1 MHLPWDAGG
10 MHLNTIQE
18 GWIGGT
24 LLIGAAIGALLGGR
38 LSDRFGR
45 RHNIMLLAALFL
57 AGALMVTLAPS
68 LWFMYVSRFILAL
81 AVGGASATV
90 PVYLAETA
98 PRRIRGTI
106 VAIDQLMVVTGQL
119 AAFAFNAV
127 INQVLGGPK
136 LTVQADPLGCIEP
149 GTYNWQDISSWIY
162 LKEQVSASCT
172 LNAQSDLIAWADS
185 LTLTSGNGSG

>member
-57 AGALMVTLAPS
+57 AGALMVTL
-68 LWFMYVSRFILAL
+68 
-81 AVGGASATV
+81 ASATV